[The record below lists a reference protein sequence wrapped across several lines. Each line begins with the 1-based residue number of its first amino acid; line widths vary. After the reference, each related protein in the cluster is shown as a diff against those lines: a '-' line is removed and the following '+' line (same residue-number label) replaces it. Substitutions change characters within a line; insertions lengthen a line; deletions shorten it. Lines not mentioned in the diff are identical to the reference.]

1 MTNPHDVADGAGG
14 VGSAGTTAVADGVT
28 PADPDAPRPPE
39 APQPRLLRSK
49 RQKVLSGVCGGLG
62 RFFDVDPVIF
72 RIVLGVLTV
81 TGGVGL
87 IFYGFAWLL
96 LPLEGEE
103 ENEGRRLLSGR
114 VDGASL
120 TAVLL
125 ALIGCG
131 LFLSL
136 LNNGATIGF
145 TVTLLLAVGGSAV
158 WSRNRR
164 GAIAADADPLAP
176 AAAHAVK
183 VAPPETKAPPVP
195 GGPSWWRDPIVKDG
209 TTGPVA
215 GGYLWGPRALADQAA
230 ATRIGAMPD
239 RRGGPAG
246 PDQRNRGPHSIGGLV
261 FLLAVLAGGLG
272 TGLSWE
278 GEPLGTSLQI
288 GLAAALGVFG
298 IGLVVASVLGRTG
311 FGTILMVM
319 VTAGLLAMAAALPK
333 SITTEWMRP
342 TWAPTTITEV
352 RPHYEVGSG
361 VGTLDL
367 SRIAVPKGER
377 VTTSVDVGLGRIKVL
392 VPRAVT
398 LEVEADAGVGDIS
411 LPGDAP
417 GDVDISPDQE
427 ERRTIKP
434 PKGSPP
440 AGTITLKLDVG
451 VGQVE
456 VDRAGS

>member
-1 MTNPHDVADGAGG
+1 MTETHDSVGTAGRADDGA
-14 VGSAGTTAVADGVT
+14 A
-28 PADPDAPRPPE
+28 PADPYAPRPE
-39 APQPRLLRSK
+39 APKPDGPQPRLLRSR
-49 RQKVLSGVCGGLG
+49 RQKVLGGVCGGLG

-131 LFLSL
+131 LFLSVM
-136 LNNGATIGF
+136 NNGSTIGF
-145 TVTLLLAVGGSAV
+145 TVTVVLAVAGSAV

-164 GAIAADADPLAP
+164 AATAADADPRAS

-195 GGPSWWRDPIVKDG
+195 GSPSWWRDPIVKDG
-209 TTGPVA
+209 TTGPVS
-215 GGYLWGPRALADQAA
+215 GDGYLWGPSALADQAA
-230 ATRIGAMPD
+230 ATRIGMMPD
-239 RRGGPAG
+239 RPGRSAA
-246 PDQRNRGPHSIGGLV
+246 PDRRTRGPRSIGGLV
-261 FLLAVLAGGLG
+261 FLLAMLAGGLG
-272 TGLSWE
+272 TALSWQ

-298 IGLVVASVLGRTG
+298 IGLVVASFLGRTG
-311 FGTILMVM
+311 FGTILMV
-319 VTAGLLAMAAALPK
+319 VLTAGLLALAAALPK
-333 SITTEWMRP
+333 SITTEWKRS
-342 TWAPTTITEV
+342 TWTPATAAAV
-352 RPHYEVGSG
+352 QPHYEVGSG

-367 SRIAVPKGER
+367 SRIVVPPGER
-377 VTTSVDVGLGRIKVL
+377 VTTSVDVGLGQLKVV
-392 VPRAVT
+392 VPKAVT
-398 LEVEADAGVGDIS
+398 VEIEADAGVGDIS
-411 LPGDAP
+411 LPDDPP
-417 GDVDISPDQE
+417 GDIDVAPQQE
-427 ERRTIKP
+427 ERRTIEP
-434 PKGSPP
+434 PKGSPRG
-440 AGTITLKLDVG
+440 GTVSLKLDVG